1 MRLSFIHK
9 LGQLL
14 NSFDK
19 RDNTLNMDT
28 KTALPILEN
37 SPLFAVL
44 SPEERLILH
53 RHATI
58 TTYGKHQVLYK
69 PGQPA
74 TKVFFLL
81 KGIIKVAIH
90 AEKKDIIKYV
100 VRQGS
105 LFGESYLTG
114 DSQRRDFAYAM
125 DDQVEVLE
133 MDSNTVL
140 NVMKTNFAF
149 AQSLLHFLGE
159 RLRYTETQLEKVVLK
174 DSKSRIMEF
183 LHQMGIEQ
191 GRRVG
196 FETLVKHNMT
206 HQDIADLTGTSR
218 QMVTAVLN
226 QLKRSNVLYFNRKK
240 ILFRDLNALPIA
252 V

>member
-1 MRLSFIHK
+1 
-9 LGQLL
+9 
-14 NSFDK
+14 
-19 RDNTLNMDT
+19 MDT
-28 KTALPILEN
+28 KIVHTILEN

-44 SPEERLILH
+44 STEERILLQEN
-53 RHATI
+53 AAI
-58 TTYGKHQVLYK
+58 NAYSKHQVLYK
-69 PGQPA
+69 PGQTA
-74 TKVFFLL
+74 NKVYFLL
-81 KGIIKVAIH
+81 KGIVKIAVH

-100 VRQGS
+100 VREGNF
-105 LFGESYLTG
+105 FGESCLTG
-114 DSQRRDFAYAM
+114 DANRRDFAYAM
-125 DDQVEVLE
+125 DEFVQVLE
-133 MDSNTVL
+133 IDVAVMLTVMR
-140 NVMKTNFAF
+140 NNFAF

-159 RLRYTETQLEKVVLK
+159 RLRYTENQLENVVLK

-183 LHQMGIEQ
+183 LHQM

-240 ILFRDLNALPIA
+240 ILFRDLSTLSMA

>member
-1 MRLSFIHK
+1 
-9 LGQLL
+9 
-14 NSFDK
+14 
-19 RDNTLNMDT
+19 MDAKIVHT
-28 KTALPILEN
+28 ILET

-44 SPEERLILH
+44 NVEERVLLQQ
-53 RHATI
+53 HASVQA
-58 TTYGKHQVLYK
+58 YSKHQVLYK
-69 PGQPA
+69 PGHLA
-74 TKVFFLL
+74 NKVYFLL
-81 KGIIKVAIH
+81 KGIVKIAVH

-100 VRQGS
+100 VREGNF
-105 LFGESYLTG
+105 FGESCLTG
-114 DSQRRDFAYAM
+114 DAQRRDFAYAM
-125 DDQVEVLE
+125 DENVQVLE
-133 MDSNTVL
+133 MDVAMVL
-140 NVMKTNFAF
+140 NVMRNNFAF

-159 RLRYTETQLEKVVLK
+159 RLRYTENQLENVVLK

-240 ILFRDLNALPIA
+240 ILFRDLNALPMA